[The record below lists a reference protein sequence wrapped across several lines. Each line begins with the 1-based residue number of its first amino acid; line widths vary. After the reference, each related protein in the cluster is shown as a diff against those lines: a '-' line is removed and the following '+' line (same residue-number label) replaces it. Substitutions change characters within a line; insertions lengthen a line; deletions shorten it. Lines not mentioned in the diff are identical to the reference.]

1 MKLFL
6 IAILSMFTISVSA
19 QITSAKEQKKCYLKY
34 DDNDVEIKGKPRYS
48 AWECG
53 KLAGVVDCN
62 QRLEFHESSDMIYL
76 KNDDLVNAAGGNK
89 PFTGTCETCHMN
101 GTLERR
107 VSFVNGKQNGIDT
120 TKYQSGCMQVI
131 RNHIQGVES
140 GQWLYYYDSTQMLAW
155 EMNYMM
161 GQLHGR
167 QMYFKENGD
176 TTKSETYENGVLH
189 GIKRT
194 YYPYNKIKNEVNYNH
209 GVFEGK
215 FKIYNRDGV
224 VIEELNYLQGKKDDE
239 CKYFYDDGKP
249 LKIEHWSA
257 GVKNGEFKMFF
268 YDGSTQTSENYKKG
282 LKEGV
287 FEEFYPD
294 AKTKHKRV
302 FKKDVLIEEYKY
314 DEHGRETYAFP
325 ERIQTDEEDDAAP
338 TMGDDKK
345 KKKNK

>member
-1 MKLFL
+1 MKIILML
-6 IAILSMFTISVSA
+6 ILSVFIFNVSA
-19 QITSAKEQKKCYLKY
+19 QIPEVKQQKKCYLRY
-34 DDNDVEIKGKPRYS
+34 DENGNEIKGKPRYS

-62 QRLEFHESSDMIYL
+62 QRLEFDEEADMIYL
-76 KNDDLVNAAGGNK
+76 KNDDLVNAAGANK

-107 VSFVNGKQNGIDT
+107 VNFVNGKQNGIDT
-120 TKYQSGCMQVI
+120 TKYASGCPQVI

-161 GQLHGR
+161 GQLHGK
-167 QMYFKENGD
+167 QIYFKENGD
-176 TTKSETYENGVLH
+176 TTKWENYQNGVLH
-189 GIKRT
+189 GVKRT
-194 YYPYNKIKNEVNYNH
+194 YYPYSKIKNEVNYNQ
-209 GVFEGK
+209 GVMEGK
-215 FKIYNRDGV
+215 FKIYNLEGV
-224 VIEELNYLQGKKDDE
+224 VIEELNYVQGKKNDE

-249 LKIEHWSA
+249 LKIEHWTV

-268 YDGSTQTSENYKKG
+268 YDGSIQTTENYKKG

-294 AKTKHKRV
+294 GKTKHKRI
-302 FKKDVLIEEYKY
+302 FKKDILIEEYKY

-325 ERIQTDEEDDAAP
+325 ERIKTDIEDDEAP
-338 TMGDDKK
+338 TTNGKS
-345 KKKNK
+345 KKNK

>member
-1 MKLFL
+1 MKVIMIF
-6 IAILSMFTISVSA
+6 ILSVFAFSVSA
-19 QITSAKEQKKCYLKY
+19 QIPEVKEQKKCYLKY
-34 DDNDVEIKGKPRYS
+34 DENGNEIKGKPRYS

-53 KLAGVVDCN
+53 KLVGVVDCN
-62 QRLEFHESSDMIYL
+62 QRLEFDESSDMIYL
-76 KNDDLVNAAGGNK
+76 KNDDLVNSEGGNK

-120 TKYQSGCMQVI
+120 TTYNSGCMQVV

-161 GQLHGR
+161 GELHGR
-167 QMYFKENGD
+167 QIYFKANGD
-176 TTKSETYENGVLH
+176 TTKWENYENGILH

-194 YYPYNKIKNEVNYNH
+194 YYPYSKIKNEITYNH

-215 FKIYNRDGV
+215 FKIFNLEGV
-224 VIEELNYLQGKKDDE
+224 VIEELNYTQGKKDDE

-249 LKIEHWSA
+249 LKIEHWTV
-257 GVKNGEFKMFF
+257 GVKNGDFKMFY
-268 YDGSTQTSENYKKG
+268 YDGFVQTTENYKKG
-282 LKEGV
+282 LKEGA

-294 AKTKHKRV
+294 GKLKHNRI
-302 FKKDVLIEEYKY
+302 FKKDELLEEYKY
-314 DEHGRETYAFP
+314 DQHGRETYAFP
-325 ERIQTDEEDDAAP
+325 VRVKQDEEDDEAP
-338 TMGDDKK
+338 TMDGK

>member
-1 MKLFL
+1 MKL
-6 IAILSMFTISVSA
+6 ILFILLGIFSLHVSA
-19 QITSAKEQKKCYLKY
+19 QIPEVKQQKKCYLKY
-34 DDNDVEIKGKPRYS
+34 DENGNEIKSKPKYS

-53 KLAGVVDCN
+53 KVAAYVDCN
-62 QRLEFHESSDMIYL
+62 QRLEFDESSDMIYL
-76 KNDDLVNAAGGNK
+76 KNDDMVNAAGANK

-101 GTLERR
+101 GTIERR

-120 TKYQSGCMQVI
+120 TKYMSGCPQVI

-140 GQWLYYYDSTQMLAW
+140 GQWLYYYDSTEYLAW

-167 QMYFKENGD
+167 QIYFKENGD
-176 TTKSETYENGVLH
+176 TTRWEIYENGVLN
-189 GIKRT
+189 GMKRT
-194 YYPYNKIKNEVNYNH
+194 YYPYSKIKQEANYKM
-209 GVFEGK
+209 GVLDGL

-224 VIEELNYLQGKKDDE
+224 VIEELNYLQSKKNDE

-249 LKIEHWSA
+249 LKIEHWIA

-268 YDGSTQTSENYKKG
+268 YDGTVQTSENYKKG

-294 AKTKHKRV
+294 GKIKHKRV
-302 FKKDVLIEEYKY
+302 FKKDILLEEYKY

-325 ERIQTDEEDDAAP
+325 ERIITDDEDDAVP
-338 TMGDDKK
+338 SMGDKKTKK
-345 KKKNK
+345 KKE